1 MSMKKLKF
9 LISIILIISVS
20 ACGYSRLN
28 DQSNELK
35 FNNIEINGDKRLA
48 YILKNKLAL
57 ISKTESK
64 NTYNLSINLTN
75 SKSSKIKD
83 TTGKTTRFNLVLNG
97 DLKLTY
103 SNKVVYNRMFTVN
116 NDYDVSKNHSDTIRN
131 EKNSM
136 QNNINAMSEEITKYI
151 QLINL
156 N

>member
-1 MSMKKLKF
+1 MKKLKF
-9 LISIILIISVS
+9 LISIFLIISVS

-48 YILKNKLAL
+48 YILKNKLTL
-57 ISKTESK
+57 LSKTESK
-64 NTYNLSINLTN
+64 NTYDISINLTN
-75 SKSSKIKD
+75 SKASKIKD
-83 TTGKTTRFNLVLNG
+83 ATGKTTRFTMVLNG
-97 DLKLTY
+97 DLKL
-103 SNKVVYNRMFTVN
+103 SDNNKVFANRSFSVN

-136 QNNINAMSEEITKYI
+136 QNNIDALSEEITKYI

>member
-1 MSMKKLKF
+1 MKKLKF

-48 YILKNKLAL
+48 YILKNKLSL
-57 ISKTESK
+57 LSKTESE
-64 NTYNLSINLTN
+64 NTYDISINLTN
-75 SKSSKIKD
+75 SKASKIKD
-83 TTGKTTRFNLVLNG
+83 ATGKTTRFNLVLSG
-97 DLKLTY
+97 DLKLTK
-103 SNKVVYNRMFTVN
+103 NKKIVYNRLFTVN

-136 QNNINAMSEEITKYI
+136 QNNIDALSEEITKYI

-156 N
+156 K

>member
-1 MSMKKLKF
+1 MKKLKF

-48 YILKNKLAL
+48 YILKNKLTL
-57 ISKTESK
+57 LSKTESK
-64 NTYNLSINLTN
+64 NTYDLSINLTN
-75 SKSSKIKD
+75 SKASKIKD
-83 TTGKTTRFNLVLNG
+83 ATGKTTRFNLVLNG
-97 DLKLTY
+97 DLKLTN
-103 SNKVVYNRMFTVN
+103 NKKIVYNRMFTVN

-136 QNNINAMSEEITKYI
+136 QNNVDALSEEITKYI

>member
-1 MSMKKLKF
+1 MKKLKF

-48 YILKNKLAL
+48 YILKNKLTL
-57 ISKTESK
+57 LSKTESK
-64 NTYNLSINLTN
+64 NTYDLSINLTN
-75 SKSSKIKD
+75 SKASKIKD
-83 TTGKTTRFNLVLNG
+83 ATGKTTRFNMVLNG
-97 DLKLTY
+97 ELVLTDD
-103 SNKVVYNRMFTVN
+103 NKVVKNRLFTVN
-116 NDYDVSKNHSDTIRN
+116 NDYDVSNNHSDTIRN
-131 EKNSM
+131 EKKSI
-136 QNNINAMSEEITKYI
+136 QKNIDSLSAEITKYI